1 MTDDEFKN
9 SVVVGF
15 VWYGEYS
22 LHVIQIENEK

>member
-9 SVVVGF
+9 SVVVGL
-15 VWYGEYS
+15 YGKYS